1 MTENAPMQRTPLYE
15 THVAQGG
22 RLVPFAGWEMP
33 IQYASILEEAR
44 AVRNSAGIF
53 DVSHMGRLE
62 ISGSGAAG
70 LLDSVLSINA
80 SALREGRARY
90 NVICD
95 ETGGIVDDCIVYRR
109 SDSAFLLIPNAS
121 NTEAVIQ
128 WLTQWKP
135 ADSEVAVVNV
145 TSEYAM
151 IAVQGPDAVGIVN
164 SLCDIDASAVRP
176 FTTVQAMIG
185 SSQVWLARTGYT
197 GEDGFEIIVAS
208 DRAVDLW
215 LALAG
220 AGCVPCGLGARD
232 VLRLEAGL
240 LLYGN
245 DMDTD
250 HNPYEAGL
258 DRFVRPDRDG
268 YVAGP
273 ALMRIK
279 DESLSWKLVGF
290 VITGRGIPRHGYAI
304 LSGAESIGVVSSGGH
319 SPTLETSIG
328 LGYVGIEH
336 TEPGTVIQID
346 IRDRPVDAKV
356 IELPFY
362 SRRRS
367 E

>member
-1 MTENAPMQRTPLYE
+1 MTKNAPMQRTPLYE

-22 RLVPFAGWEMP
+22 RLVSFAGWEMP

-44 AVRNSAGIF
+44 AVRSSAGIF
-53 DVSHMGRLE
+53 DISHMGRLE
-62 ISGSGAAG
+62 ISGSGAAD
-70 LLDSVLSINA
+70 LLDSVLSANA
-80 SALREGRARY
+80 SDLREGRARY

-95 ETGGIVDDCIVYRR
+95 EAGGVIDDCIVYRR
-109 SDSAFLLIPNAS
+109 SDNAFLLIPNAS
-121 NTEAVIQ
+121 NTEAVLQ
-128 WLTQWKP
+128 WLTQWNP
-135 ADSEVAVVNV
+135 VDSEVAIVNV

-151 IAVQGPDAVGIVN
+151 IAAQGPEAVRIVD

-176 FTTVQAMIG
+176 FTSVQVIIG
-185 SSQVWLARTGYT
+185 SSQAWLARTGYT

-208 DRAVDLW
+208 NSVVDLW
-215 LALAG
+215 RALVD

-240 LLYGN
+240 LLHGN

-258 DRFVRPDRDG
+258 DRFVKPDRVG

-273 ALMRIK
+273 ALTRIR
-279 DESLSWKLVGF
+279 DESLSRKLVGF
-290 VITGRGIPRHGYAI
+290 VVTGRGIPRHNYAI
-304 LSGAESIGVVSSGGH
+304 MAAAESIGVVTSGGH
-319 SPTLETSIG
+319 SPNLETSIG

-336 TEPGTVIQID
+336 AETGTVIQID
-346 IRDRPVDAKV
+346 IRNRLVDAKV
-356 IELPFY
+356 TGLPFY

>member
-1 MTENAPMQRTPLYE
+1 MTDNAPMQRTPLYE

-22 RLVPFAGWEMP
+22 KLVPFAGWEMP

-44 AVRNSAGIF
+44 AVRSSAGIF

-62 ISGSGAAG
+62 ISGSGAAD
-70 LLDSVLSINA
+70 LLDRVLSINA
-80 SALREGRARY
+80 SGLREGRARY

-95 ETGGIVDDCIVYRR
+95 ENGGIIDDCIVYRR
-109 SDSAFLLIPNAS
+109 SDRVFLLIPNAS
-121 NTEAVIQ
+121 NTEAVLR
-128 WLTQWKP
+128 WLARWKRV
-135 ADSEVAVVNV
+135 DSEVAIVDV

-164 SLCDIDASAVRP
+164 SLCDIDASSVRP
-176 FTTVQAMIG
+176 FATKQALIG
-185 SSQVWLARTGYT
+185 PTQTWLARTGYT

-208 DRAVDLW
+208 DCVVDLW
-215 LALAG
+215 SALVS

-240 LLYGN
+240 LLHGN

-258 DRFVRPDRDG
+258 DRFVKADREG

-273 ALMRIK
+273 ALTRIR
-279 DESLSWKLVGF
+279 DESLSRKLVGF
-290 VITGRGIPRHGYAI
+290 VLTGRGIPRHGYAI
-304 LSGAESIGVVSSGGH
+304 MSGAESIGMVTSGGH

-336 TEPGTVIQID
+336 AVPGTVIQID
-346 IRDRPVDAKV
+346 IRDRSVDAKV
-356 IELPFY
+356 TELPFY

>member
-1 MTENAPMQRTPLYE
+1 M
-15 THVAQGG
+15 
-22 RLVPFAGWEMP
+22 
-33 IQYASILEEAR
+33 
-44 AVRNSAGIF
+44 
-53 DVSHMGRLE
+53 
-62 ISGSGAAG
+62 
-70 LLDSVLSINA
+70 
-80 SALREGRARY
+80 
-90 NVICD
+90 
-95 ETGGIVDDCIVYRR
+95 
-109 SDSAFLLIPNAS
+109 
-121 NTEAVIQ
+121 
-128 WLTQWKP
+128 
-135 ADSEVAVVNV
+135 
-145 TSEYAM
+145 
-151 IAVQGPDAVGIVN
+151 
-164 SLCDIDASAVRP
+164 
-176 FTTVQAMIG
+176 
-185 SSQVWLARTGYT
+185 
-197 GEDGFEIIVAS
+197 
-208 DRAVDLW
+208 
-215 LALAG
+215 
-220 AGCVPCGLGARD
+220 
-232 VLRLEAGL
+232 LRLEAGL

-273 ALMRIK
+273 ALMRIR

-290 VITGRGIPRHGYAI
+290 VITGRGIPI

-336 TEPGTVIQID
+336 AEPGTVIQID